1 MALLHL
7 PCQQAL
13 DVFSR
18 GCRLRPSGIPDA
30 ARDGPTE
37 PAVLPCAAVNAFKP
51 HLASVA
57 DYPYSKYEARVKLD
71 QNESPDDFPEELK
84 ARALE
89 RLARLPWNRYPELHA
104 EDVRAAV
111 ARHEGWPEE
120 GVVLSPGS
128 NLLVLA
134 LAEAAASVVDTAPAF
149 PYYKAAAAA
158 AATPYRAVPLGE
170 GFALPL
176 AGLLAALDGPPSVLF
191 LPNPHGPTGQLF
203 ASMDVEALAE
213 RARARDALLVVD
225 EAYHAFSGTDARPLA
240 RANPNVAVLRTFSKS
255 WCLGGIRAGYLLA
268 APKVAAV
275 ARALLPPFCMPA
287 HTGAI
292 LLTALEA
299 PGYVA
304 PLAARIRAERDRLL
318 EALARHPSWHPHP
331 SASNFILVRT
341 PDAAA
346 AHARLLAAGVL
357 VRRQDHY
364 PGLEGCI
371 RLSVGTREENDLLL
385 AAAFDGA

>member
-1 MALLHL
+1 
-7 PCQQAL
+7 
-13 DVFSR
+13 
-18 GCRLRPSGIPDA
+18 
-30 ARDGPTE
+30 
-37 PAVLPCAAVNAFKP
+37 VNAFKP

-57 DYPYSKYEARVKLD
+57 DYPYSKFEARVKLD

-89 RLARLPWNRYPELHA
+89 RLARLSWNRYPELHG

-149 PYYKAAAAA
+149 PYYKAAATAS
-158 AATPYRAVPLGE
+158 ATPYRAVPLGD

-203 ASMDVEALAE
+203 ASADVEALAE

-225 EAYHAFSGTDARPLA
+225 EAYHAFSGTDALPLA

-268 APKVAAV
+268 SPKVAAV

-304 PLAARIRAERDRLL
+304 PLVARIRAERDRLL
-318 EALARHPSWHPHP
+318 AALARHPRWRPYP

-346 AHARLLAAGVL
+346 AHARLLAAGIL

-364 PGLEGCI
+364 AGLEGCI
-371 RLSVGTREENDLLL
+371 RVSVGTREENDLLV

>member
-1 MALLHL
+1 M
-7 PCQQAL
+7 
-13 DVFSR
+13 
-18 GCRLRPSGIPDA
+18 
-30 ARDGPTE
+30 
-37 PAVLPCAAVNAFKP
+37 NAFKP
-51 HLASVA
+51 HLAEVA
-57 DYPYSKYEARVKLD
+57 DYPYTKHDARVKLD
-71 QNESPDDFPEELK
+71 QNESPEDFPPQLK

-89 RLARLPWNRYPELHA
+89 RLAKLSWNRYPELHA

-134 LAEAAASVVDTAPAF
+134 LAEAAASVIDTAPAF
-149 PYYKAAAAA
+149 PYYKGAAKA

-176 AGLLAALDGPPSVLF
+176 AGLLAELDRAAGVLF
-191 LPNPHGPTGQLF
+191 LPNPHGPTGKLF
-203 ASMDVEALAE
+203 EPADLAALAAKARE
-213 RARARDALLVVD
+213 RGALLVLD
-225 EAYHAFSGTDARPLA
+225 EAYHAFAGSDARPLA
-240 RANPNVAVLRTFSKS
+240 RGNPHVAVLRTFSKS

-268 APKVAAV
+268 APPVAAV
-275 ARALLPPFCMPA
+275 ARALLPPFCIPA

-292 LLTALEA
+292 VLTALES

-304 PLAARIRAERDRLL
+304 PLVERIRAERERLL
-318 EALARHPSWHPHP
+318 AALARHPRWQAYP

-341 PDAAA
+341 PDARA

-371 RLSVGTREENDLLL
+371 RLSVGTPEENDLLL
-385 AAAFDGA
+385 SAAFAP

>member
-1 MALLHL
+1 ML
-7 PCQQAL
+7 P
-13 DVFSR
+13 S
-18 GCRLRPSGIPDA
+18 
-30 ARDGPTE
+30 
-37 PAVLPCAAVNAFKP
+37 AAVDAFKP
-51 HLASVA
+51 HLAGVA

-71 QNESPDDFPEELK
+71 QNESPEDFPADLK

-89 RLARLPWNRYPELHA
+89 RLARVSWNRYPELHA

-111 ARHEGWPEE
+111 ARHEGWPED

-134 LAEAAASVVDTAPAF
+134 LAEAAAAVIDTSPAF
-149 PYYKAAAAA
+149 PYYKGAATA
-158 AATPYRAVPLGE
+158 AATPYRAVPLGD

-176 AGLLAALDGPPSVLF
+176 AGLLGALDGSSGVLF
-191 LPNPHGPTGQLF
+191 LPNPHGPTGKCF
-203 ASMDVEALAE
+203 AASDLEALAAK
-213 RARARDALLVVD
+213 ARERDALLVVD

-240 RANPNVAVLRTFSKS
+240 RANANVALLRTFSKS
-255 WCLGGIRAGYLLA
+255 WCLGGVRAGYLLA
-268 APKVAAV
+268 SPKVAAI
-275 ARALLPPFCMPA
+275 ARALLPPFCLPA
-287 HTGAI
+287 TTGAI

-304 PLAARIRAERDRLL
+304 PIVARIRAERDRLL
-318 EALARHPSWHPHP
+318 AALAKHPRWKPHP

-341 PDAAA
+341 PDAKA
-346 AHARLLAAGVL
+346 AHAKLLAAGVL

-371 RLSVGTREENDLLL
+371 RVSVGTREENDLLL
-385 AAAFDGA
+385 AAALQGD